1 MKKLEMPPG
10 LVEMLARLSFDGK
23 TRARCWKK
31 LAHQLRETHLSL
43 ELSFKIFEQRARA
56 EKNPVQYIYAHIVR
70 SLNSGHSIG
79 TALSRYASPEE
90 VMLIDSGQTAG
101 EVALADGFSKAAD
114 LLEKKRRIKG
124 LLVKELAYPCLLLAC
139 VIGFMFIISTVLIPQ
154 LSMLAPP
161 ETWTGAGALLYQVTS
176 FVTSWKGAVTG
187 ILVIAAAVLIAFS
200 LKHWAGAGRNI
211 ADKLPPWSIYRV
223 FSGVSWLYATAILL
237 QTRELKL
244 VTVLKKSLDS
254 PDTSRYLRSRL
265 QPIYLN
271 TMRGKNLGEAL
282 FETPTRWPDA
292 SLADDLRTYASLPG
306 FNSQLG
312 AFAEEILNESME
324 RIQRG
329 AGMLG
334 SACLIL
340 LIAVIGIILT
350 GVLSIQQQL
359 TQGLA

>member
-1 MKKLEMPPG
+1 M
-10 LVEMLARLSFDGK
+10 
-23 TRARCWKK
+23 
-31 LAHQLRETHLSL
+31 
-43 ELSFKIFEQRARA
+43 
-56 EKNPVQYIYAHIVR
+56 
-70 SLNSGHSIG
+70 
-79 TALSRYASPEE
+79 
-90 VMLIDSGQTAG
+90 
-101 EVALADGFSKAAD
+101 
-114 LLEKKRRIKG
+114 
-124 LLVKELAYPCLLLAC
+124 AC
-139 VIGFMFIISTVLIPQ
+139 VIGFLFIISKVLIPQ

-161 ETWTGAGALLYQVTS
+161 ETWTGAGALLYQVAT
-176 FVTSWKGAVTG
+176 FITSWKGAVSG
-187 ILVIAAAVLIAFS
+187 ILVIAAAVLVSFS
-200 LKHWAGAGRNI
+200 LKNWTGAGRNI
-211 ADKLPPWSIYRV
+211 ADKIPPWSIYRV

-244 VTVLKKSLDS
+244 VNVLKKSLDS

-312 AFAEEILNESME
+312 VFAEEILNESME

-350 GVLSIQQQL
+350 GVLSVQQQL